1 MIRKRKLRR
10 KPQQKQKLSPHN
22 RGARAAATV
31 GAEVETRRGWKQMRR
46 LRLSVGMS
54 GPWDV
59 VVEEVACGANG
70 TTQLAPSRRYTR
82 EEAGSERVALPYEG
96 LVVWVTGG
104 RGCRASLV

>member
-1 MIRKRKLRR
+1 M
-10 KPQQKQKLSPHN
+10 
-22 RGARAAATV
+22 
-31 GAEVETRRGWKQMRR
+31 
-46 LRLSVGMS
+46 
-54 GPWDV
+54 
-59 VVEEVACGANG
+59 VEEVARGANG